1 MSLTHDKE
9 RRDALADARRR
20 VRELERP
27 DREARK
33 IAEAQRR
40 AAREVG
46 RSRRVSHQRT
56 KPKGGHEADP
66 AFMAWQHESRLVCV
80 ACEILGAPT
89 AAELQGEPNP
99 IEVAHQRVD
108 GWKAGRKAHDR
119 HSCPLCRWHH
129 QLAPNACDKGQRKFW
144 AVLEIDPADYC
155 AALHQAY
162 RANSDGSAVQLRFI
176 PRRSA

>member
-1 MSLTHDKE
+1 MLDAATRQ
-9 RRDALADARRR
+9 RRDALKAELRR
-20 VRELERP
+20 LESP
-27 DREARK
+27 TREARK

-40 AAREVG
+40 AVREAG
-46 RSRRVSHQRT
+46 RSPRVKQTRS
-56 KPKGGHEADP
+56 KPKGGHQAD
-66 AFMAWQHESRLVCV
+66 AGYMAWQHESGLVCI
-80 ACEILGAPT
+80 ACEIEGAPSS
-89 AAELQGEPNP
+89 AALQGEPNP

-144 AVLEIDPADYC
+144 ARLEIDAADYC

-162 RANSDGSAVQLRFI
+162 RADADGHAVQRRFI
-176 PRRSA
+176 PTRGT

>member
-1 MSLTHDKE
+1 MLDAATRQ
-9 RRDALADARRR
+9 RRDALKAELRR
-20 VRELERP
+20 LESP
-27 DREARK
+27 TREARK

-40 AAREVG
+40 AVREAG
-46 RSRRVSHQRT
+46 RSPRVKQARS
-56 KPKGGHEADP
+56 KPKGGHEAD
-66 AFMAWQHESRLVCV
+66 AGYMAWQHESGLVCI
-80 ACEILGAPT
+80 ACEIEGPPSPST
-89 AAELQGEPNP
+89 LQGEPNP

-144 AVLEIDPADYC
+144 ARLEIDAADYC

-162 RANSDGSAVQLRFI
+162 RADADGHAVQRRFI
-176 PRRSA
+176 PTRRT